1 MAMAIRVGDTPVAG
15 PRPVP
20 TFELMTDEVHRY
32 ELTGLDTRIKRL
44 EDENKRQ
51 REERQKRSE
60 WVSYGFLIVGLL
72 SAYTAVLLAIA
83 KKAAEGG

>member
-1 MAMAIRVGDTPVAG
+1 
-15 PRPVP
+15 
-20 TFELMTDEVHRY
+20 MTDEVQRY
-32 ELTGLDTRIKRL
+32 ELTILQDRVKRL

-72 SAYTAVLLAIA
+72 SMYSALLFAVA